1 MPTLELRDLKTAAR
15 SLFRRPLSVGVVVL
29 CLALGIGATS
39 AVFSL
44 VEGILLRDLPFRQPE
59 RLVVLWNQM
68 PALDLLR
75 QPSSARELLDY
86 QDRTGAFDTVGGF
99 RTSYENLTGLD
110 RPERLLAAR
119 ATASLFEALGVG
131 AAIGRTFDPGED
143 RAGADRVVVL
153 SDALWH
159 RLFAGDPEAVGRSI
173 LLNGEPHSVIGV
185 MPADFRLGLG
195 EHYDLWLPL
204 ALDLDQ
210 LPPRAFRALTVVGRL
225 AEGVTLAG
233 AQAEV
238 DNLARRLAEEHPD
251 SYPAGSGFT
260 LRLVPIAEVVIGDVD
275 RTLLVVSVLVALV
288 LLVACVNAANLLL
301 ARAVVRQPELALRVA
316 LGARQR
322 DLVGRMLVE
331 SLLIAAVAGLL
342 GTALAYGG
350 VRLLILLD
358 AGALPRLDQVSVDA
372 GVLAF
377 TFGVSLLVG
386 LAVGLV
392 PALRGS
398 RPDLQATFKEASEV
412 KSTAGGRGARLRS
425 ALVVA
430 EVAVATLV
438 LVGAGLMIRSFHQL
452 QRVDPGF
459 DASGVLT
466 FRIFLSPDK
475 YPERHLYSGF
485 QHRLL
490 DRVRALPGVT
500 AAGAVNEL
508 PFGSRRF
515 AVETE
520 LEGHQRGTGEPLP
533 LVDWRP
539 ASPGYFETMGIPVL
553 SGRGFDSRDG
563 ADGAPVAVVD
573 RVLAERFWPGQD
585 PVGKRL
591 ELVGRP
597 GDVSVPRRVVGL
609 VGEVKALGLEQ
620 PPQGHVY
627 TPYDQATFPF
637 FAVVLRTEEDP
648 AGLAGGVRRA
658 VWSIDRDQP
667 VDSVETMEAVVARSL
682 SSQAS
687 LAYLVGIFG
696 GVALILV
703 ASGVYAVVA
712 YSVVQRT
719 REIGIRL
726 ALGAARGGVAR
737 MVVRQSLVL
746 VGLGLGLGFA
756 AAIASSHA
764 ASGVLFE
771 VSARDPLTF
780 LATALLLLGL
790 GVAAAYQPA
799 RRALRVDP
807 VEALRRA

>member
-1 MPTLELRDLKTAAR
+1 MKLRDLKAGAR
-15 SLFRRPLSVGVVVL
+15 ALLRRPLLAGVAVT

-44 VEGILLRDLPFRQPE
+44 VEGILLRDLPFREPA

-86 QDRTGAFDTVGGF
+86 RDRTEAFEAVGGF
-99 RTSYENLTGLD
+99 RTSYENLTGRD

-131 AAIGRTFDPGED
+131 AAVGRTFGPDED

-159 RLFAGDPEAVGRSI
+159 RLFAGDPAAVGRSI
-173 LLNGEPHSVIGV
+173 LLNGEPHAVIGV
-185 MPADFRLGLG
+185 MPEEFRIGLG
-195 EHYDLWLPL
+195 ETYDLWLPL

-225 AEGVTLAG
+225 ADGVSLAG
-233 AQAEV
+233 AQAEL
-238 DNLARRLAEEHPD
+238 DNLARRLGDEHPE

-260 LRLVPIAEVVIGDVD
+260 LRLVPLSEVVIGDVD
-275 RTLLVVSVLVALV
+275 RILLVVSVLVALV
-288 LLVACVNAANLLL
+288 LVIACANAANLLL
-301 ARAVVRQPELALRVA
+301 ARALVRQPELALRVA
-316 LGARQR
+316 LGARRR
-322 DLVGRMLVE
+322 DLVERMLAE
-331 SLLIAAVAGLL
+331 SLLIAAAAGVL
-342 GTALAYGG
+342 GLALAYGG
-350 VRLLILLD
+350 VRLLVALD
-358 AGALPRLDQVSVDA
+358 PEALPRLEEVSVDA
-372 GVLAF
+372 GVLLF

-386 LAVGLV
+386 LAVGLL

-412 KSTAGGRGARLRS
+412 KSTAGGRGLRLRG

-438 LVGAGLMIRSFHQL
+438 LVGAGLMIRSFQQL
-452 QRVDPGF
+452 RQVDPGF

-466 FRIFLSPDK
+466 FRVFLSPDK
-475 YPERHLYSGF
+475 YPDRHLYSGF
-485 QHRLL
+485 QHRVL

-500 AAGAVNEL
+500 ATGAVNEL
-508 PFGSRRF
+508 PLGSRRF

-520 LEGHQRGTGEPLP
+520 VEGHAPGAGEPLP
-533 LVDWRP
+533 LLDWRP
-539 ASPGYFETMGIPVL
+539 ASPGYFEAMGIPVL
-553 SGRGFDSRDG
+553 AGRGFDARDG
-563 ADGAPVAVVD
+563 ADGPPVAVVD

-585 PVGKRL
+585 PIGKRL

-597 GDVSVPRRVVGL
+597 GDVSVPRRVVGV
-609 VGEVKALGLEQ
+609 VGEVRALGLEQ
-620 PPQGHVY
+620 PAQGHVY

-637 FAVVLRTEEDP
+637 FAVVLRTEGDP
-648 AGLAGGVRRA
+648 ARLASDVRRA
-658 VWSIDRDQP
+658 VWSVDRDQP
-667 VDSVETMEAVVARSL
+667 VDSVETMAAVVAASL
-682 SSQAS
+682 ASQAS

-696 GVALILV
+696 VVALLLV

-712 YSVVQRT
+712 YSVAQRT

-726 ALGAARGGVAR
+726 ALGAGRGGVAGL
-737 MVVRQSLVL
+737 VVRQSLVL
-746 VGLGLGLGFA
+746 VGLGLGLGFLAAVAAGRA
-756 AAIASSHA
+756 AAGI
-764 ASGVLFE
+764 LYE
-771 VSARDPLTF
+771 VGARDPLTY
-780 LATALLLLGL
+780 AVTALVLVGI